1 VSLARR
7 FLLVLV
13 AALATASA
21 ASADGTAPTVTLL
34 SPANGTSVTLDGKHA
49 TTFSWNV
56 AFAQPQTE
64 STTITFMVSA
74 DPTFQ
79 GPHYTESRSCATETP
94 ACFTTTAL
102 QGTSWINAATGSNGL
117 PSRPLTLYWHVSV
130 AWQSGQ
136 AFANSANGVLNGVP
150 GIDKTAPRI
159 AVKGTTVR
167 RGSRARVTFQLAD
180 DSGVVTAKARLLY
193 HGKTLLS
200 STKTF
205 TDVDW
210 ANVYVFWFDVP
221 RSGVPTGKYSAC
233 VRATDMHGNSA
244 QRCAVVR
251 IR

>member
-1 VSLARR
+1 MSLARR
-7 FLLVLV
+7 FLLVIV

-34 SPANGTSVTLDGKHA
+34 APANGTTVTLDGKHD
-49 TTFSWNV
+49 TTFSWRID
-56 AFAQPQTE
+56 FAQPQTE

-79 GPHYTESRSCATETP
+79 GPHYTESRSCATTSA
-94 ACFTTTAL
+94 ACFTSTTL
-102 QGTSWINAATGSNGL
+102 TGTSWINAATGSNGL
-117 PSRPLTLYWHVSV
+117 PSRTLTLYWHVSV

-136 AFANSANGVLNGVP
+136 AFANSANGLLNGVP
-150 GIDKTAPRI
+150 GVDKTPPRI
-159 AVKGTTVR
+159 SVKGTTVK

-180 DSGVVTAKARLLY
+180 DSGTVTAQARLLY
-193 HGKTLLS
+193 HGRTLLT

-210 ANVYVFWFDVP
+210 SSVYVFWFDVP
-221 RSGVPTGKYSAC
+221 RTGVPTGKYSAC

>member
-1 VSLARR
+1 LSLARR
-7 FLLVLV
+7 FPLVLV

-34 SPANGTSVTLDGKHA
+34 TPANGTSLTLDGKHA
-49 TTFSWNV
+49 TTFTWSV

-64 STTITFMVSA
+64 PTTITFMVSA

-79 GPHYTESRSCATETP
+79 GPHYTESRSCATTTP
-94 ACFTTTAL
+94 ACFTTTTLA
-102 QGTSWINAATGSNGL
+102 GTSWINAATGSNGL
-117 PSRPLTLYWHVSV
+117 PSRALTLYWHVSV

-136 AFANSANGVLNGVP
+136 PSANSPNGLLNGVP
-150 GIDKTAPRI
+150 GVDKTPPRI

-180 DSGVVTAKARLLY
+180 DSGTVTAKARLLY
-193 HGKTLLS
+193 HRKTLLS
-200 STKTF
+200 STRTF

-210 ANVYVFWFDVP
+210 ANTYVFWFDVP
-221 RSGVPTGKYSAC
+221 RAGVPTGNYSVC
-233 VRATDMHGNSA
+233 VRATDLHGNSA

>member
-1 VSLARR
+1 MSLARR
-7 FLLVLV
+7 FLLVLI

-34 SPANGTSVTLDGKHA
+34 APANGTSVTLDGKHT
-49 TTFSWNV
+49 TTFSWRV
-56 AFAQPQTE
+56 DFAQPQTE
-64 STTITFMVSA
+64 SATITFMVST

-79 GPHYTESRSCATETP
+79 GPHYTESRSCVTTTP
-94 ACFTTTAL
+94 ACFTTTTL
-102 QGTSWINAATGSNGL
+102 QGTSWISAATGSNGL

-136 AFANSANGVLNGVP
+136 PFADSANGLLSGVP
-150 GIDKTAPRI
+150 GVDRTPPRV

-167 RGSRARVTFQLAD
+167 RGSRARVTFQIAD
-180 DSGVVTAKARLLY
+180 DSGTVTAKARLLY

-221 RSGVPTGKYSAC
+221 RAGVPTGKYSAC

>member
-13 AALATASA
+13 VALATASA

-34 SPANGTSVTLDGKHA
+34 APANGTSITLDGKHA
-49 TTFSWNV
+49 ATFSWRV
-56 AFAQPQTE
+56 DFAQPQTE

-74 DPTFQ
+74 DSTFQ
-79 GPHYTESRSCATETP
+79 GPHYTESRSCANTTP
-94 ACFTTTAL
+94 ACFTTTTL

-136 AFANSANGVLNGVP
+136 AFANSANGLLSGVP
-150 GIDKTAPRI
+150 GIDRTPPRI

-180 DSGVVTAKARLLY
+180 DSGTVTAKARLLY

-221 RSGVPTGKYSAC
+221 RTGVPTGKYLAC

-244 QRCAVVR
+244 QRCAVVK

>member
-21 ASADGTAPTVTLL
+21 ASADGTAPTVTLQA
-34 SPANGTSVTLDGKHA
+34 PANGTSVTLDGKHT
-49 TTFSWNV
+49 TTFSWGV

-64 STTITFMVSA
+64 PSTITFMVSA

-79 GPHYTESRSCATETP
+79 GPHYTESRSCAATTP
-94 ACFTTTAL
+94 ACFTSTTL
-102 QGTSWINAATGSNGL
+102 EGTAWINAATGSNGL
-117 PSRPLTLYWHVSV
+117 PSRAVTLYWHVTV
-130 AWQSGQ
+130 AWQAGQ
-136 AFANSANGVLNGVP
+136 PFANSPNGLLNGVP
-150 GIDKTAPRI
+150 GVDKTPPRI

-180 DSGVVTAKARLLY
+180 DSGTVTATARLLY
-193 HGKTLLS
+193 HRKTLLS
-200 STKTF
+200 STRTF

-210 ANVYVFWFDVP
+210 ANTYVFWFDVP
-221 RSGVPTGKYSAC
+221 RSGVPTGSYSAC
-233 VRATDMHGNSA
+233 VRATDVHGNSA
-244 QRCAVVR
+244 QRCATVR